1 MGAIPGSMGPSRESR
16 GALRGGEGRPGE
28 LLGSVVI
35 RAGEIK
41 TAPGLRA
48 EQLALPLLQTPAAIG
63 AGAHHLGRRGVAE
76 GSVVALG
83 IGERLHGDRVGGPA
97 RIVKMMPPLQ
107 GETTARASWSK
118 STWKA
123 STLSRARAI
132 RKSVR
137 SSPAIAAALSWE

>member
-1 MGAIPGSMGPSRESR
+1 MGAIPGSMGAIRESR
-16 GALRGGEGRPGE
+16 GALRGGEGRPGD

-63 AGAHHLGRRGVAE
+63 AGAHHLVRRGVAD

-83 IGERLHGDRVGGPA
+83 IGERLHGDRVGGLREP
-97 RIVKMMPPLQ
+97 VKGLPSRRNSDSLPDQSQSPIENLG
-107 GETTARASWSK
+107 GE
-118 STWKA
+118 
-123 STLSRARAI
+123 
-132 RKSVR
+132 V
-137 SSPAIAAALSWE
+137 